1 MTGKELQAIRKRAK
15 ITQIQLSELMGVSLQ
30 TISNYESAT
39 ELPAGKSDYI
49 INFYKNAAENKKGN
63 ESLVGNYAEKEN
75 PENRILLDIL
85 NEMKDLR
92 KDFEEMKDDRENEK
106 KQNDVL
112 RKQLQLA
119 INVIK
124 SLDRDLSDR
133 EKSTGTKQ
141 DFGKIK

>member
-39 ELPAGKSDYI
+39 ELPSGKSDYI
-49 INFYKNAAENKKGN
+49 INFYKNVAENKAGN
-63 ESLVGNYAEKEN
+63 DTLSSNSVGKEN
-75 PENRILLDIL
+75 SENRILLEIL

-92 KDFEEMKDDRENEK
+92 RDFDIMKDDRENER

-119 INVIK
+119 INVLR
-124 SLDRDLSDR
+124 SLDRDLSEN